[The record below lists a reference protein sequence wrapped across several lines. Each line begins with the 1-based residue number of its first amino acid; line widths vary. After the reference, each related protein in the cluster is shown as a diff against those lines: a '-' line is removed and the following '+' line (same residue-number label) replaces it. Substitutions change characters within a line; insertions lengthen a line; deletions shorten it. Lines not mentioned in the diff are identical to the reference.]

1 MQISHHH
8 AQNVLVNGM
17 PGTADNT
24 MTPSGTAENGLL
36 HSSESQ
42 DQFLI
47 NQKVQMLIKDA
58 FGGNA
63 AATTTLHRQ
72 VSGHEAT
79 LNDKFP
85 TQNSQSHHNLNE
97 HHHSSANLTFN
108 QRNASSVTPKDILIE
123 NRHISTQNLPISG
136 SALNF
141 TT

>member
-1 MQISHHH
+1 MLAGGVAGAATLNQDLPATLFQGSISPPTMQISHHH

-79 LNDKFP
+79 LNEKFP
-85 TQNSQSHHNLNE
+85 TQNS
-97 HHHSSANLTFN
+97 
-108 QRNASSVTPKDILIE
+108 
-123 NRHISTQNLPISG
+123 
-136 SALNF
+136 
-141 TT
+141 